1 MTAVALRTEIMKH
14 TDKVEDNVSH
24 RKKMTIFSLS
34 REPVTDSLSKRNNLA
49 SMLIT
54 GIQPP

>member
-24 RKKMTIFSLS
+24 RKKMTISSLS
-34 REPVTDSLSKRNNLA
+34 REPVTDSQKETTLLVC
-49 SMLIT
+49 
-54 GIQPP
+54 